1 MAFND
6 KSGGPWGSGSGSKN
20 GGSGNNNNPWGGGS
34 NQNNNPDFDEIMNS
48 FRKRFGKF
56 YPNGPS
62 GNRFILLIVF
72 IILDELPE

>member
-48 FRKRFGKF
+48 LRKRFGKF
-56 YPNGPS
+56 
-62 GNRFILLIVF
+62 
-72 IILDELPE
+72 

>member
-34 NQNNNPDFDEIMNS
+34 NQTT
-48 FRKRFGKF
+48 RLR
-56 YPNGPS
+56 
-62 GNRFILLIVF
+62 
-72 IILDELPE
+72 